1 LYSALLKKKLAF
13 EKIYDL
19 SSVVN
24 DSAQRFLILIGSDE
38 KWLGYAISKCNEK
51 KVHPIVLGVVPKNS
65 LKGIF
70 SSVTSDVGQSMY
82 YLINHL
88 KKEGKT
94 RPALYGINPASL
106 PDLAKKEN
114 FLVYAEGN
122 ADENDIY
129 YNNGSLKVCFE
140 NFSKAYANYDCII
153 CANDY
158 AAISLIK
165 NLETANIAQGKL
177 LTVSYGDTLL
187 SRGFDSLL
195 TVSMC
200 YEEYGKAA
208 ISVCETLFKNP
219 ALLYVNIAVKWKI
232 GLRDSF
238 TKNELTDNIQSTV
251 LLEGHSADEVF
262 YSDSEMCKMI
272 LVENM
277 LCACDETDLTLLR
290 LILDGCSYE
299 TAAEKCFISHNTA
312 KYRIK
317 KLMDICGTTSK
328 KAFLNLVSKYY

>member
-1 LYSALLKKKLAF
+1 MYSALLKKKLVF
-13 EKIYDL
+13 EKINDL
-19 SSVVN
+19 SNIVKTT
-24 DSAQRFLILIGSDE
+24 AQRFLILIGSDE
-38 KWLGYAISKCNEK
+38 KWLGYAISKCNEN

-88 KKEGKT
+88 KKEGKI

-106 PDLAKKEN
+106 SDSAKKEN
-114 FLVYAEGN
+114 FLAYAEGI

-140 NFSKAYANYDCII
+140 IFSKASANYDCII

-165 NLETANIAQGKL
+165 NLESTNTVQEKP

-187 SRGFDSLL
+187 SRSFDSLL

-219 ALLYVNIAVKWKI
+219 ALLYVNIAVKWKF
-232 GLRDSF
+232 GHRDSF
-238 TKNELTDNIQSTV
+238 TKNEIPNNILPAATT
-251 LLEGHSADEVF
+251 EGHSADEVF
-262 YSDSEMCKMI
+262 YSDSEMCEMI

-277 LCACDETDLTLLR
+277 LCACDKTDLTLLR
-290 LILDGCSYE
+290 LMLDGCSYE

-317 KLMDICGTTSK
+317 KLMDICGTASK
-328 KAFLNLVSKYY
+328 KAFLKLVGKYY